1 MRDDEPVPGEVLR
14 WSPEDGWGVLRSDF
28 GTVFAHFSVVHDR
41 HGHRNLIPGARVW
54 FHAERPGQD
63 GCDLRAVD
71 VWTAGP
77 PFPDAGPPPAGP
89 PGAYRSSLTITR
101 GDSEPDD
108 PPDGSPP
115 PRP

>member
-77 PFPDAGPPPAGP
+77 PFPDAGPPP
-89 PGAYRSSLTITR
+89 GAYRSSLTITR